1 MGSSFDEVAHR
12 NSKLG
17 SNVFSHETASLT
29 CASCGSAGNRGGWS
43 GAVQWAHSNKL
54 GPSRTHR
61 MRPRAAAG
69 WRDGWMTG
77 PTLPEL
83 GRSQKDAMPKSYSQR
98 RRESRI

>member
-61 MRPRAAAG
+61 MRPRTAAG
-69 WRDGWMTG
+69 WGDGWKTG
-77 PTLPEL
+77 PTVPER
-83 GRSQKDAMPKSYSQR
+83 GRSQKGAVAKFHSR
-98 RRESRI
+98 RPREA